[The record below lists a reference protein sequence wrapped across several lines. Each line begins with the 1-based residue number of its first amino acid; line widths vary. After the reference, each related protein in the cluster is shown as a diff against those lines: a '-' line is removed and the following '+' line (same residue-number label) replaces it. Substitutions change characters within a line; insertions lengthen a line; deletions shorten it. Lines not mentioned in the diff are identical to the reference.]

1 MTPTTLTNETEPRPA
16 APAASASHPQQTVT
30 ELVSGIITDAQR
42 LAREQFDMLKAEFHE
57 DLHRTKQAL
66 QFSALGIVML
76 TVGGISAVFGLVYA
90 LHEHWQ
96 FSMWASWAI
105 IGALFL
111 AAGIAFA
118 VLGRRLFES
127 FNPLP
132 DKTFNALQENLTWI
146 VQPQK

>member
-1 MTPTTLTNETEPRPA
+1 MTPTTLTNENEARPGPT
-16 APAASASHPQQTVT
+16 APAASNPQQTVT
-30 ELVSGIITDAQR
+30 ELVSGIISDAQR

-76 TVGGISAVFGLVYA
+76 TVGGISAVFGLVYV
-90 LHEHWQ
+90 LHERWQ

-111 AAGIAFA
+111 VVGTVFA
-118 VLGRRLFES
+118 ILGRRLFES